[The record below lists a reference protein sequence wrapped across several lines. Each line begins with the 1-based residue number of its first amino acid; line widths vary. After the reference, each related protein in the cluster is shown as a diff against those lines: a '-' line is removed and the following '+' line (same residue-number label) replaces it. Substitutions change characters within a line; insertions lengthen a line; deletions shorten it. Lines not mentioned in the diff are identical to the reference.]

1 MNSCRMG
8 VCTDCNEGGDGESN
22 RGGAVRVNSAVNN
35 AINGVTLE
43 QTTSASYVWKRISQ
57 AFKVLMFEYT
67 TLYMRCAYRIAGNFR
82 RVKMS

>member
-43 QTTSASYVWKRISQ
+43 QTSSASYVWKRISQ
-57 AFKVLMFEYT
+57 HFVRVHYT
-67 TLYMRCAYRIAGNFR
+67 VYEMRIPGNFR